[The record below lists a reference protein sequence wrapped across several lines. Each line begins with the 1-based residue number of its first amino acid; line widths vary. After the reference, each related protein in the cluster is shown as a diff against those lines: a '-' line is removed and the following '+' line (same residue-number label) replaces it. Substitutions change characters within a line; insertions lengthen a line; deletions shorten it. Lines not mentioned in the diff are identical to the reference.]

1 MKRKMVIGA
10 IILLL
15 LLCGGVFILL
25 CIVPH
30 TYVIPYKLTELYGED
45 IEEMFPL
52 GKLNVDGESFWND
65 CQRDEDNNLVI
76 TATLLQNK
84 HNIQYFEGVFN
95 DWWKY
100 DLLYEGCE
108 VEYNE
113 NYTEMYVKCDTEN
126 IDDFLPEYDIHYML
140 IGYYAYQVFTGH
152 EDNMV
157 TAIIEDED
165 GNKYAEKH
173 FTNFPSDV
181 ECYEI
186 LPEQSLSL
194 EDIEESGEYEAI
206 NLNYDGNYEVIATPE
221 QYEKLTQKSEV
232 KEAANKKNE
241 D

>member
-1 MKRKMVIGA
+1 MKRKIVIGA

-15 LLCGGVFILL
+15 LLCGGIFILL

-45 IEEMFPL
+45 IESMFRL
-52 GKLNVDGESFWND
+52 GKAVVDGRVLWED

-76 TATLLQNK
+76 TVTWLQNMR
-84 HNIQYFEGVFN
+84 NIQQLDDMFN

-113 NYTEMYVKCDTEN
+113 DYTEIYVKCDTEN
-126 IDDFLPEYDIHYML
+126 IDDFLAEDSIHFKL

-206 NLNYDGNYEVIATPE
+206 NLNYDGNYAVIATPE
-221 QYEKLTQKSEV
+221 QYEKLMQ
-232 KEAANKKNE
+232 
-241 D
+241 